1 MPKRCSR
8 NEVITV
14 FRCIVYLYLL
24 SFSIVYLYL
33 LSFIQSALFEPAVK
47 ESKAEVWDDHVVVVG
62 YVV

>member
-1 MPKRCSR
+1 MPKGCSI

-14 FRCIVYLYLL
+14 FRG
-24 SFSIVYLYL
+24 IVYLYL